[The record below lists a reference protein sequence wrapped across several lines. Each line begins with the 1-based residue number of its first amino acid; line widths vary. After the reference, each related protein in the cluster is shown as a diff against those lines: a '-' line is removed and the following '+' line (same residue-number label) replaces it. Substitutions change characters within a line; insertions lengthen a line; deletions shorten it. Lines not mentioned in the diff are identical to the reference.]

1 MRTALTTTTT
11 AVAIPAKVPLFDLAR
26 VLEPHRP
33 ALHAALQRCLEHGQ
47 FVLGPEVAAFEQQ
60 LALYT
65 AAPHAIGVS
74 SGTDALL
81 ATFMA
86 LLSQGRLQ
94 PGDEILVTSFTF
106 IATASSVLRA
116 GLRPVFVDLA
126 PGEFCPDVEQFEA
139 AWGPRTRGI
148 LVVHLFGAPHPLEG
162 VRDLCALHGAL
173 LIEDCAQA
181 IGAHQ
186 PDGRHVG
193 LHGDAGTLSFFP
205 AKNLGALGDGG
216 AVFTADAALAQRV
229 REIRQHGCAVRY
241 QHDHLGGNF
250 RLDSLHAAFLGVLLP
265 HLDGWIAQRRRHAEM
280 YAGELGPLAAAHP
293 DRLVL
298 PALLPGHAWNQYVVR
313 TPHRDR
319 LRAALDAAGVGSAV
333 YYPIP
338 LHKMAAL
345 AGAQP
350 ISVLPEAE
358 RACTEVLA
366 LPVYPGLT
374 EYEHARVTEV
384 VATGLSW

>member
-1 MRTALTTTTT
+1 VT
-11 AVAIPAKVPLFDLAR
+11 VPVAKVPLFDLVR

-60 LALYT
+60 LGRYT
-65 AAPHAIGVS
+65 AAPNVIGVS

-81 ATFMA
+81 ATFLA

-106 IATASSVLRA
+106 IATATSVLRA

-126 PGEFCPDVEQFEA
+126 PNCFHPEIEQYQA

-148 LVVHLFGAPHPLEG
+148 LVVHLFGAPQPLADLRNLCG
-162 VRDLCALHGAL
+162 VHDAL

-186 PDGRHVG
+186 PDGLHVG
-193 LHGDAGTLSFFP
+193 MHGDVGTLSFFP

-216 AVFTADAALAQRV
+216 AVLTADAALGQRV

-265 HLDGWIAQRRRHAEM
+265 HLDGWIAQRRKHAQM
-280 YAGELGPLAAAHP
+280 YTDVLSPLAAAHP
-293 DRLVL
+293 ERLIL
-298 PALLPGHAWNQYVVR
+298 PAMTPGHAWNQFVVR
-313 TPHRDR
+313 TPQRDR
-319 LRAALDAAGVGSAV
+319 LRAALDAAGIGSAV
-333 YYPIP
+333 YYPTP

-345 AGAQP
+345 AGARP
-350 ISVLPEAE
+350 AASLPQAE
-358 RACTEVLA
+358 RACAEVLA

-384 VATGLSW
+384 VATSLSW